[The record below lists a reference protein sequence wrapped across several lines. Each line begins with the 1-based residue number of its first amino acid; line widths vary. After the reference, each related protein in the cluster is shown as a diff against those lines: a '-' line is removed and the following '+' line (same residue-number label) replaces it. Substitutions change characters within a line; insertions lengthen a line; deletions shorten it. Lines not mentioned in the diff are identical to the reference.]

1 MRIRTVV
8 LVAGLSASALLAGC
22 QSQAARTDSAS
33 TVRDLR
39 WYGAHLRVGMSKPDA
54 FTAVKKIKYPD
65 RYGSTRVADRPT
77 DADYPGDTWYV
88 AFGDSV
94 DMASL
99 QAYVLSFQDDRL
111 ARIRKV
117 DLGGA
122 ASEGSAHGGGTVGG
136 ALPPD
141 EPLHITY
148 RRQSMQFTVP
158 QISVGGSS
166 SSSSTSSHMG
176 P

>member
-1 MRIRTVV
+1 MRTA
-8 LVAGLSASALLAGC
+8 LVMAGLWASAFLAGC
-22 QSQAARTDSAS
+22 QASSARTDSAGNA
-33 TVRDLR
+33 RDLR

-77 DADYPGDTWYV
+77 DADYPSDTWYV

-94 DMASL
+94 DLASL
-99 QAYVLSFQDDRL
+99 QAYVFSFQEGRL

-122 ASEGSAHGGGTVGG
+122 AAEGSAFGGERTIGG

-141 EPLHITY
+141 EPLNITY
-148 RRQSMQFTVP
+148 RRQFMQFTVP
-158 QISVGGSS
+158 QISAGGVS
-166 SSSSTSSHMG
+166 SSSSTSSHTG